1 MARCCG
7 PRTSFWP
14 VRSRGRRPWC
24 AGTCCTPTT
33 VLSAAYPCV
42 LSDSEQ
48 PAMQI
53 PTNTFKRALR
63 QGKPQIGLWMG
74 LADSYAVELFASA
87 GFDCL
92 VIDAEH
98 APNDPRSVLAQLQAM
113 APYPVH
119 PIVRPVCG
127 SVELIKQY
135 LDIGAQT
142 LIIPMVE
149 TAEQARQ
156 MVAATRYPPRGVRG
170 VGSALARSSR
180 WNQIDDYLGRSDDEM
195 CVLVQVE
202 SVGALAHLEAIAA
215 VEGVDGVFFGPADL
229 AASMGLLGKPADP
242 AVRTAILQGIATV
255 RKAGKAAGTLTSD
268 RKLAREY
275 LDQGALFVAVGVDT
289 TILVKAAK
297 DLAAEFIGSSRGPA
311 SDGAY

>member
-1 MARCCG
+1 MK
-7 PRTSFWP
+7 
-14 VRSRGRRPWC
+14 
-24 AGTCCTPTT
+24 
-33 VLSAAYPCV
+33 L
-42 LSDSEQ
+42 
-48 PAMQI
+48 PANM
-53 PTNTFKRALR
+53 FKRALR
-63 QGKPQIGLWMG
+63 QGKPQIGLWVG
-74 LADSYAVELFASA
+74 LADAYVAELLATV

-113 APYPVH
+113 ASYPVH

-127 SVELIKQY
+127 TLELIKQY

-156 MVAATRYPPRGVRG
+156 MVAATRYPTRGVRG

-180 WNQIDDYLGRSDDEM
+180 WNQIDDYLQGSDEEM

-202 SVGALAHLEAIAA
+202 SVSALTHLEAIAA
-215 VEGVDGVFFGPADL
+215 VDGVDGVFFGPADL
-229 AASMGLLGKPADP
+229 AASMGLLGKPSDP
-242 AVRTAILQGIATV
+242 AVRAAILQGIATV
-255 RKAGKAAGTLTSD
+255 SKAGKAAGTLTSD

-275 LDQGALFVAVGVDT
+275 LDHGALFVAVGVDT
-289 TILVKAAK
+289 TILLKAAK
-297 DLAAEFIGSSRGPA
+297 DLAAEFTGAFRGGA